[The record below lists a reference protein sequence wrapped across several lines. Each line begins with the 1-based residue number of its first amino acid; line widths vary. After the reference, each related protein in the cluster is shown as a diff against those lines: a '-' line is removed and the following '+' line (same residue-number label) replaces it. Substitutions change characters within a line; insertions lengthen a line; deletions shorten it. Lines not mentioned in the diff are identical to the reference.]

1 MFLFLSSSIKTRV
14 VVQPLNKEKQM
25 IKKMLFLGLIISSI
39 ISCAKPDKFVIN
51 GEIKGK
57 ETGQIQLMKFA
68 EGKWITEDSTTIV
81 KGKFQLKGKV
91 DLPELRVVALGPQQM
106 VAQFFA
112 ENGTL
117 TLEAY
122 ADSLDK
128 TVVKGSKSNEEF
140 KIYRQELASLSKE
153 AQGMQQRYGAAQ
165 ASGDQDGMKKAQI
178 DYEAMVQNLA
188 VYAKN
193 FIRGHRNSTVSP
205 LIAMMQFGQ
214 TIKASEI
221 DTLIAFLNPS
231 VRPSIYVSEL
241 RKIADKMRTTDV
253 GSIAPDFTLPTPEGG
268 TFTLSSTR
276 GKYVMVDFWAA
287 WCQPCRHEN
296 PNVVAL
302 YAKYKDK
309 GFDVVGVSLDREKG
323 AWVKAIADDQL
334 VWHQVSELKF
344 WQSEI
349 AQRYGV
355 TAIPCTFLLDKN
367 GKIIAK
373 NLRGDDLAKKL
384 EELMGK

>member
-1 MFLFLSSSIKTRV
+1 ML
-14 VVQPLNKEKQM
+14 
-25 IKKMLFLGLIISSI
+25 KKMLFFGLVTFSI
-39 ISCAKPDKFVIN
+39 VSCAKPDKFVIN

-57 ETGQIQLMKFA
+57 DSGKIQLMKFA
-68 EGKWITEDSTTIV
+68 EGKWVPEDSATITN
-81 KGKFQLKGKV
+81 GKFKLSGKA
-91 DLPELRVVALGPQQM
+91 DMPELRVVAMGPSQM

-112 ENGTL
+112 ENGTI
-117 TLEAY
+117 TLKAY

-128 TVVKGSKSNEEF
+128 TIITGSKSNEEF
-140 KIYRQELASLSKE
+140 KIYQQELMSLSKE
-153 AQGMQQRYGAAQ
+153 AQGMQQRYMTAQ
-165 ASGDQDGMKKAQI
+165 STGDQDGMKKAQI

-193 FIRGHRNSTVSP
+193 FIREHRKSTVSP

-221 DTLIAFLNPS
+221 DTLVAFLDPALS
-231 VRPSIYVSEL
+231 ASIYVVEL
-241 RKIADKMRTTDV
+241 KKMADRMRTTEV
-253 GSIAPDFTLPTPEGG
+253 GSIAPDFTLPTPEGN

-276 GKYVMVDFWAA
+276 GKFVMIDFWAA

-309 GFDVVGVSLDREKG
+309 GFDVVGVSLDREKD
-323 AWVKAIADDQL
+323 AWLKAISDDQL

-349 AQRYGV
+349 AQKYGV
-355 TAIPCTFLLDKN
+355 TSIPCTFLLDKG

-373 NLRGDDLAKKL
+373 NLRG
-384 EELMGK
+384 EELAAKLAELLGQ